1 MNRRHWIRTLAMSA
15 LAALATSTTIT
26 AGAERDS
33 ALLRVG
39 ESLQYDKGLKVTFLA
54 VSRDHRCPIN
64 AQCLTQGNATVI
76 LRVKAGRQAARNV
89 KIHTH
94 DNPREVVI
102 PANEFPPGMA
112 GIPKSY
118 VISIAH
124 LNPLPLAGNKTS
136 QTRYRLGLRILVAQ

>member
-15 LAALATSTTIT
+15 LATLAASATIA

-33 ALLRVG
+33 HLLRVG

-64 AQCLTQGNATVI
+64 AQCLTQGDATVI

-89 KIHTH
+89 TIHTH
-94 DNPREVVI
+94 EKSREVVI
-102 PANEFPPGMA
+102 PASEFPPGMA

-124 LNPLPLAGNKTS
+124 LNPLPLAGNKTPQS
-136 QTRYRLGLRILVAQ
+136 RYRLGLRILVAQ

>member
-33 ALLRVG
+33 APLRVG

-64 AQCLTQGNATVI
+64 AQCLTQGDATVI

-89 KIHTH
+89 TIHTH
-94 DNPREVVI
+94 EKSREVVI
-102 PANEFPPGMA
+102 PASEFPPGMA

-124 LNPLPLAGNKTS
+124 LNPLPLAGNKTPQS
-136 QTRYRLGLRILVAQ
+136 RYRLGLRILVAQ